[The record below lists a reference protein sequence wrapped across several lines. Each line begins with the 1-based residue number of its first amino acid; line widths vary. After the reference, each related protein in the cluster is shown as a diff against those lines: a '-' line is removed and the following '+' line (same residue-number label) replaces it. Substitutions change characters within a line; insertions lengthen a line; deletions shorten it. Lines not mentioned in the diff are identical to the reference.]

1 MHTPVITEQ
10 AADTVE
16 HDDDTTQTHTH
27 TVSNNSNNCGWGAV
41 DMSLCALTATHTHTQ
56 THCFMC
62 SWLSPESMSAQPHY
76 TCKEEKK
83 EEKKEKGCLQVHV
96 SCLAGPFVIISGI
109 HSDLLGFFQA
119 PVGSPCTGLHGSPVS
134 DGVRKLFFFFFSM

>member
-16 HDDDTTQTHTH
+16 HDDDTTH

-109 HSDLLGFFQA
+109 HSDLLGFFKHQLALRA
-119 PVGSPCTGLHGSPVS
+119 PACTGARFRMGFGSF
-134 DGVRKLFFFFFSM
+134 FFFFFSM